1 MKKIRKHLK
10 SFLRISKHSEKSGTK
25 FVSGLHK
32 RPYQV
37 GFPQDF
43 FPGFFFQDFFQE
55 FAGIFIFWN
64 FLKFSWN
71 FPGIFWNFS
80 RTSWSF
86 LEFPGIFRS
95 FLEFSGIFRNIFPG
109 FSLFF
114 FLVRNDVWHCLFTF
128 SCLFIFSCIC
138 L

>member
-1 MKKIRKHLK
+1 MFKEFLVSKLMKKIRKHLK

-43 FPGFFFQDFFQE
+43 FPGCFQDFFSGICWNFLE
-55 FAGIFIFWN
+55 FFEI

-71 FPGIFWNFS
+71 F
-80 RTSWSF
+80 
-86 LEFPGIFRS
+86 L
-95 FLEFSGIFRNIFPG
+95 G
-109 FSLFF
+109 FFLFF
-114 FLVRNDVWHCLFTF
+114 FLVRKDVWHCLFTF
-128 SCLFIFSCIC
+128 SCLFIFLVFVCKDKDPC
-138 L
+138 LTWKRSVEILNTV